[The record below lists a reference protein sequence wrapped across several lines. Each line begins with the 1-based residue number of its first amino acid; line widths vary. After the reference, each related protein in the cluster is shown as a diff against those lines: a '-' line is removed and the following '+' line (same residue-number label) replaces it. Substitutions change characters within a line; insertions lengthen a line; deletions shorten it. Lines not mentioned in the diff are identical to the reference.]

1 MKSNFYIKVL
11 SVTIIVTILNFLLN
25 LILDSTLN
33 LSYYGWQVV
42 SNFLIFILLGYY
54 TVHSNLKGAGLALS
68 VFIIYYGI
76 GNLNLIVEAIIFNIV
91 SINEVLNSVPED
103 LAMAIV
109 IALAIAYIFGKSKI
123 KTEKIECKSRSVL
136 SWIWRIV
143 VGDILYLIVYIVA
156 GLILINIY
164 PELMEFYDEKLPPP
178 PELIF
183 GTQLIRGLLFVG
195 VAILISM
202 TVKLPLLKKA
212 VLIGLIFSILGG
224 IAPLILPNEEMP
236 SYIRFGHIFEV
247 GISNF
252 LYGLILG
259 YLLEQKTKK
268 KEITAENN

>member
-123 KTEKIECKSRSVL
+123 KTEKIEC
-136 SWIWRIV
+136 
-143 VGDILYLIVYIVA
+143 
-156 GLILINIY
+156 
-164 PELMEFYDEKLPPP
+164 
-178 PELIF
+178 
-183 GTQLIRGLLFVG
+183 
-195 VAILISM
+195 
-202 TVKLPLLKKA
+202 
-212 VLIGLIFSILGG
+212 
-224 IAPLILPNEEMP
+224 
-236 SYIRFGHIFEV
+236 
-247 GISNF
+247 
-252 LYGLILG
+252 
-259 YLLEQKTKK
+259 
-268 KEITAENN
+268 